1 MHITSPIRTKDTVD
15 TLARLWE
22 ASVRRSHHFLTEA
35 DIRRLTPFVKSGLG
49 HIERLFVTYVQNV
62 PAGFIGLE
70 KNKIEMLF
78 IAPDFWGMGIGKEL
92 VLMAFRKFNIRYVDV
107 NEQNPQ
113 AEGFYRHL
121 GFRTFERTETD
132 GQGNPFPILK
142 MERERFSLRHATPE
156 DIPVLKTLFT
166 DTVLHTN
173 RKDYT
178 QEEVEDWAACADKP
192 GHWKELIATHHLTLA
207 EKSPG
212 HTVGSICFIGKD
224 IIFSGDTLFQGS
236 CGRTDLPTG
245 DWDDIKKSLKRLA
258 ALPGDYQV
266 YSGHGPATTLETERR
281 TNPYMR

>member
-192 GHWKELIATHHLTLA
+192 GHWKELIATHHFTLA
-207 EKSPG
+207 EKSP
-212 HTVGSICFIGKD
+212 
-224 IIFSGDTLFQGS
+224 
-236 CGRTDLPTG
+236 
-245 DWDDIKKSLKRLA
+245 
-258 ALPGDYQV
+258 
-266 YSGHGPATTLETERR
+266 
-281 TNPYMR
+281 

>member
-1 MHITSPIRTKDTVD
+1 
-15 TLARLWE
+15 
-22 ASVRRSHHFLTEA
+22 
-35 DIRRLTPFVKSGLG
+35 
-49 HIERLFVTYVQNV
+49 
-62 PAGFIGLE
+62 
-70 KNKIEMLF
+70 MLF

-192 GHWKELIATHHLTLA
+192 GHWKELIATHHFTLA

-212 HTVGSICFIGKD
+212 HTVGFAAIRPDGYLNSMFVHHD
-224 IIFSGDTLFQGS
+224 FQRQGIAS
-236 CGRTDLPTG
+236 LLLEDMEKYARLQGVSYITSEVSLTARPFFESKGYTIVEKQQRKAMLRLLTNFKM
-245 DWDDIKKSLKRLA
+245 KK
-258 ALPGDYQV
+258 PIV
-266 YSGHGPATTLETERR
+266 
-281 TNPYMR
+281 